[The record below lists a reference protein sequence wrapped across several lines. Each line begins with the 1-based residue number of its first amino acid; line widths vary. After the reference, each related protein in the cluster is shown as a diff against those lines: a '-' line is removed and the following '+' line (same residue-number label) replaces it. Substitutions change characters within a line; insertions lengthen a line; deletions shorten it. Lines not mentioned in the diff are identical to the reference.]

1 LYVLNQTVIR
11 VRQNKPIFR
20 RRLAFDQTTRPF
32 SANPVV
38 HSLKYDWARL
48 FFKCTN
54 SQISELYSIKT
65 VGCGSRSLC
74 QRRQDYR
81 AVQKRPIKANVKY
94 GMTNTE
100 NVRLYNVCRLW
111 SNKKHFGHASKKNGF
126 SNNLKLR
133 WKPKIA
139 ETSQKVDLCHLLVL
153 VAAIFDF
160 RLNHPVYGNDPNL
173 AQNRWCDPIRLKKS
187 GCGRFWLSVMG
198 LKCVSIY
205 NRIWKTVWLTMV
217 KNHKKNTFL

>member
-1 LYVLNQTVIR
+1 MIERGFFSSVQTVKLVNYIPLKQSDVDPGHCAR
-11 VRQNKPIFR
+11 EDKTTGRSRKDRSR
-20 RRLAFDQTTRPF
+20 R
-32 SANPVV
+32 
-38 HSLKYDWARL
+38 
-48 FFKCTN
+48 
-54 SQISELYSIKT
+54 
-65 VGCGSRSLC
+65 
-74 QRRQDYR
+74 
-81 AVQKRPIKANVKY
+81 NVKY